1 MCSSLICTTL
11 SSIYMPTTR
20 TSSTSLWLRGRTV
33 CGFYHLVGNIIIQ
46 KNSALVTIR
55 APRFNIQVSFP
66 SNKYRP
72 EATSIPFV
80 VDVPDVN
87 VFLSLPRWNTQC
99 LYNSGKEHRII
110 HAATFRITS
119 SYYFWADVQ
128 ADNIDQLKLTV
139 EVCLAFPDCVPGSL
153 SLRLVK
159 SPTRPSD
166 GLSGT

>member
-1 MCSSLICTTL
+1 M
-11 SSIYMPTTR
+11 
-20 TSSTSLWLRGRTV
+20 
-33 CGFYHLVGNIIIQ
+33 
-46 KNSALVTIR
+46 TIR
-55 APRFNIQVSFP
+55 APRLNIQVTIP
-66 SNKYRP
+66 SNKYQP

-87 VFLSLPRWNTQC
+87 VYMSLPRWNTQY

-139 EVCLAFPDCVPGSL
+139 EVCLAFANRTPCLLP
-153 SLRLVK
+153 LRLVK
-159 SPTRPSD
+159 LHARPWD
-166 GLSGT
+166 GLPGT